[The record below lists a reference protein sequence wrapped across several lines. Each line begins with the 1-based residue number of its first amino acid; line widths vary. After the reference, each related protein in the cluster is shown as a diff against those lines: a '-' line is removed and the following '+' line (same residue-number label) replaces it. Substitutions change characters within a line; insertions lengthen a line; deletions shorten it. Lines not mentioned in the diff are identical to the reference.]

1 MKFLPVVILFLQTI
15 TSSDGSFVSNDNVI
29 NSKNLRRRTKALK
42 SSKHPKA
49 MKSSKH
55 SNALKSSKRPKAL
68 KSSKHPKALKSSKQ
82 ASLSPS
88 TVPTSSP
95 SILPTSSPTYSDWKQ
110 LGSDINGEAA
120 RDESGWSVSLS
131 ADGSIVA
138 IGANRNDGNG
148 NSSGHVRVYSFLGV

>member
-29 NSKNLRRRTKALK
+29 NSKHHTKRRT
-42 SSKHPKA
+42 
-49 MKSSKH
+49 
-55 SNALKSSKRPKAL
+55 KAL